1 MFYFVGVQVEPSSPA
16 SEALQL
22 ILADPN
28 IDSKEHF
35 IQYLIYI
42 SHKTSFDH
50 IISDFLKTRYTYV
63 KRNTNRFN
71 HVFLIWAVTCVDVL
85 KAV

>member
-42 SHKTSFDH
+42 SHKISFDH
-50 IISDFLKTRYTYV
+50 ITLDFFKNRYTYV
-63 KRNTNRFN
+63 KR
-71 HVFLIWAVTCVDVL
+71 
-85 KAV
+85 KY

>member
-42 SHKTSFDH
+42 SHKISFDH
-50 IISDFLKTRYTYV
+50 IISDF
-63 KRNTNRFN
+63 
-71 HVFLIWAVTCVDVL
+71 
-85 KAV
+85 